1 MTPQTRVQL
10 ADLAEDMHTAAVE
23 VGDTT
28 EGGSTRQF
36 VAARAVR
43 ADDLRRYAYGQ
54 APQLDLDWEFD
65 R

>member
-1 MTPQTRVQL
+1 MTPQARVQL

-23 VGDTT
+23 VGDVT
-28 EGGSTRQF
+28 EAGGERQF
-36 VAARAVR
+36 VAKRAVR

-54 APQLDLDWEFD
+54 VPEIEWEFD

>member
-1 MTPQTRVQL
+1 MTPQARVQL

-23 VGDTT
+23 VGDVT
-28 EGGSTRQF
+28 EAGGERQF
-36 VAARAVR
+36 VAQRAVR

-54 APQLDLDWEFD
+54 VPQLEWEFD

>member
-28 EGGSTRQF
+28 EAGGARQF
-36 VAARAVR
+36 IAQRAIR

-54 APQLDLDWEFD
+54 VPEIEWEFD